1 MSTQVEQGVIDEMR
15 MKAIQSFGRDA
26 LKNGGITH
34 VWIGSKFYALS
45 VDVVDIEVILKRSL
59 EKDNLTRFARNLIGN
74 GLIFAPVSI
83 WKPRRKIHAPIFSPA
98 NLNKFAKVFTEQSE
112 SMVKQ
117 VKSTFGDGAEPLW
130 KYMPTY
136 TFHSICE
143 TVLGLKLVLNGTK
156 EKQLMESFNVT
167 FKLVTARMA
176 EPWLQLDALYKLL
189 PYQRTF
195 EKNKEI
201 LRRFVNE
208 IIKEKR
214 KQIKD
219 NIKIDTG
226 DTKSI
231 KSFLELHIVS
241 SGVDGRF
248 SDEEL
253 LEESLVMLLATDN
266 TTVGLCFTICLLAQY
281 PDVQEKVFQ
290 E

>member
-45 VDVVDIEVILKRSL
+45 VDAVDIEVILKRSL

-74 GLIFAPVSI
+74 GLIFAP
-83 WKPRRKIHAPIFSPA
+83 
-98 NLNKFAKVFTEQSE
+98 
-112 SMVKQ
+112 
-117 VKSTFGDGAEPLW
+117 
-130 KYMPTY
+130 
-136 TFHSICE
+136 E
-143 TVLGLKLVLNGTK
+143 TVLGLKLDLNGTK
-156 EKQLMESFNVT
+156 EKQLMESFNMT

-253 LEESLVMLLATDN
+253 LEESLVILLAATN
-266 TTVGLCFTICLLAQY
+266 TSAVGFHIALKNLFGAVNTCSILVQLPQNMIPYLKSESTY
-281 PDVQEKVFQ
+281 P
-290 E
+290 